1 MDHVAHPLDDPAAA
15 AALARYAAALADAV
29 ELAIPGWVERVVR
42 QRWRE
47 WAGTEP
53 PVDLDRETVAAADAA
68 VAQVAPALRAL
79 LATDVDAQ
87 RANPLSIIRSA
98 VTHPTSVLATAG
110 VPPARRDADAERIF
124 PEDVYDLS
132 PASFAGVD
140 PSLHEPGLAW
150 GAAKAHVILRRRRA
164 QQRPT

>member
-1 MDHVAHPLDDPAAA
+1 MDQVAHPLDDPADA

-29 ELAIPGWVERVVR
+29 ELAIPRWVERVVH

-53 PVDLDRETVAAADAA
+53 SADLTRAATAAAAA
-68 VAQVAPALRAL
+68 ALAQVTPALRTL

-87 RANPLSIIRSA
+87 RANPLSIIRGA

-124 PEDVYDLS
+124 PDDAYDLS
-132 PASFAGVD
+132 PASFAEVD
-140 PSLHEPGLAW
+140 PSLHEPGLTW
-150 GAAKAHVILRRRRA
+150 GAAKAHVILRRRR
-164 QQRPT
+164 